1 MECMR
6 FHPVVTTLPYWIK
19 QDVTTGQGSW
29 QHEAV
34 CIDRALADPAV
45 FPDPE
50 VFKLNRP
57 GQDSRDESSSSNSI
71 AWADFAC
78 VDGKINHPFAHCCPA
93 KHLSINMVVAFV
105 LEYHAAGPWKVVN
118 DKIDFDYYGTTEGFK
133 CIKVVP

>member
-1 MECMR
+1 MGCQ
-6 FHPVVTTLPYWIK
+6 PSP
-19 QDVTTGQGSW
+19 
-29 QHEAV
+29 
-34 CIDRALADPAV
+34 ALASPLGGTFGIREDGAPRAGGASTDV
-45 FPDPE
+45 FT
-50 VFKLNRP
+50 K
-57 GQDSRDESSSSNSI
+57 ESSSSNSI